1 MQKTPYVFPIIGG
14 RKVDHLMANI
24 DALNITLKPEHVKY
38 LESII
43 PFDIGFPGAMIVSL
57 PWPHLCV
64 VLLYPLIGGLVGKWN
79 GI

>member
-24 DALNITLKPEHVKY
+24 DALNITLKPEHVEY

-43 PFDIGFPGAMIVSL
+43 PFDIGFPGTMIVSL
-57 PWPHLCV
+57 S
-64 VLLYPLIGGLVGKWN
+64 PLASSVCYYIC
-79 GI
+79 